1 MPSAKTGKKI
11 LNVSP
16 LKNKKIRLVFP
27 DGPIDVSSDIFTSHF
42 LYAGKEVPNKEYYVI
57 LCEAKTDALYQYGK
71 RLALKHTH
79 SSYEIKEKLFEKD
92 EKYAYAVYER
102 LEKEGMLDE
111 EEFIVNYFQ
120 DKLFHGYGE
129 ERIKYELLNLKRVSK
144 QTLAEANIEDL
155 ERVSASSLVPLY
167 EKRYAALPYKA
178 KKEKIKMALIRRGF
192 CENEVKEALGKL
204 RLMDLSEESNLIKK
218 DARKCF
224 RLYERKYNGR
234 ELLLKVRSALMRK
247 GYGNYAINQ
256 IMEEYENGSD

>member
-11 LNVSP
+11 LKVSP
-16 LKNKKIRLVFP
+16 LKNKKIRLVFS
-27 DGPIDVSSDIFTSHF
+27 DGSVDVSSDIFTSHF
-42 LYAGKEVPNKEYYVI
+42 LYEGKEVTGREYYSI
-57 LCEAKTDALYQYGK
+57 LREVKMDALYQYGK
-71 RLALKHTH
+71 RLALKRAH
-79 SSYEIKEKLFEKD
+79 SSYEIKGKLFKKD

-102 LEKEGMLDE
+102 LEKEGFLDE
-111 EEFIVNYFQ
+111 REFIANYFQ

-129 ERIKYELLNLKRVSK
+129 ERIKYELLNIKHVSK
-144 QTLAEANIEDL
+144 QALATANIDGL
-155 ERVSASSLVPLY
+155 ERISAASLLPLY

-192 CENEVKEALGKL
+192 CENEVKEALGKM
-204 RLMDLSEESNLIKK
+204 RLMNLNEESDLIKK

-224 RLYERKYNGR
+224 RLYERKYNGH

-247 GYGNYAINQ
+247 GYSNYAISQ